1 MRKYDKKNKIYMG
14 IIMIFSIILIIIF
27 SLFIAKVI
35 SNGKIEYYLDN
46 GSILYDKDKNLIRI
60 EDEAVLKIKWNDQ
73 YYLNYQDDVDLL
85 GSNPIVYNPT
95 KNVMQ
100 LYGTY
105 YEVTSLGED
114 KVIVHNDETI
124 VKTVDSK
131 FYKIADRKYLLID
144 PSIKTEDEQLATSNY
159 LIVELD
165 TLGNAVL
172 YNNSV
177 NVKTFKP
184 TTLVTSTYSFDIAN
198 EKLIYG
204 EDEIDLKKII
214 GSTNKYVEATD
225 DEQGLDDEENSTT
238 ENGGNGQGG
247 NQVVTPPETNNGGGN
262 GTDDNGADD
271 TGEGNGSGGAI
282 DEIIDATRTTSVISV
297 TASVGYITVDYVV
310 YDPLD
315 EFESVFVEVR
325 DNTGNLVSVCYLD
338 KASTNFVITGLKPNI
353 KYNLSF
359 KYRYYDDNN
368 QIVEQEFDN
377 TNITVGTPTISITI
391 DKVTSSRVYYTINL
405 DKDFKLS
412 GLRVN
417 LNSDLDDGSKVSMHN
432 DYGSSDLSGNSV
444 SGYFTYDKL
453 GKFVTISLSNATYNG
468 YGVDLDVKYKFVRS

>member
-35 SNGKIEYYLDN
+35 SNGRIEYYLDN

-60 EDEAVLKIKWNDQ
+60 DDEAVLKIKWNDQ

-85 GSNPIVYNPT
+85 GTNPIVYNPT

-100 LYGTY
+100 LYGIF

-114 KVIVHNDETI
+114 KVIVNRDETI

-144 PSIKTEDEQLATSNY
+144 PSIKTEDNQLATSNY

-184 TTLVTSTYSFDIAN
+184 TTLVTSTYTFDIAN
-198 EKLIYG
+198 EKLIFG

-225 DEQGLDDEENSTT
+225 DETTNGDETNNTTGDGNNQGDN
-238 ENGGNGQGG
+238 
-247 NQVVTPPETNNGGGN
+247 NQVVTPPTPDNNDGGGSD
-262 GTDDNGADD
+262 GTGDGDG
-271 TGEGNGSGGAI
+271 TGSGSPI
-282 DEIIDATRTTSVISV
+282 DDIIDATKTTSVISV

-359 KYRYYDDNN
+359 KYRYLDENN

-377 TNITVGTPTISITI
+377 TNITVGTPTMSITI
-391 DKVTSSRVYYTINL
+391 DKVTSNRVYYTINL

-417 LNSDLDDGSKVSMHN
+417 LNSELDDGSSVSMHT
-432 DYGSSDLSGNSV
+432 DYSSGDLSGDKV

>member
-60 EDEAVLKIKWNDQ
+60 DDEAVLKIKWNDQ

-85 GSNPIVYNPT
+85 GTNPIVYNPT

-100 LYGTY
+100 LYGTF

-114 KVIVHNDETI
+114 KVIVHKDETI

-131 FYKIADRKYLLID
+131 FYKIDDRKYLLID
-144 PSIKTEDEQLATSNY
+144 PSIKTEDNQLATSNY

-184 TTLVTSTYSFDIAN
+184 TVLVTSTYSFDIAN
-198 EKLIYG
+198 EKLIFG

-214 GSTNKYVEATD
+214 GSTNKYVEDTED
-225 DEQGLDDEENSTT
+225 NLPSDEDGNDTT
-238 ENGGNGQGG
+238 GDNNITGGG
-247 NQVVTPPETNNGGGN
+247 NQVVTPPTTDNNGTN
-262 GTDDNGADD
+262 GDD
-271 TGEGNGSGGAI
+271 GNGSGGAI
-282 DEIIDATRTTSVISV
+282 DEIIDATKTTSIISV

-338 KASTNFVITGLKPNI
+338 KTSTNFVITGLKPNI

-359 KYRYYDDNN
+359 KYRYMNENN
-368 QIVEQEFDN
+368 QMVEQEFDN
-377 TNITVGTPTISITI
+377 TNITVGTPSIGITI
-391 DKVTSSRVYYTINL
+391 DKITSSRVYYTINL
-405 DKDFKLS
+405 DKEFKLS

-417 LNSDLDDGSKVSMHN
+417 LNSELDDGSNVSMHN
-432 DYGSSDLSGNSV
+432 DYNSGNLSGDKV

>member
-1 MRKYDKKNKIYMG
+1 MRKYDKRNKIYMG
-14 IIMIFSIILIIIF
+14 IIMIFSLILIIIF

-46 GSILYDKDKNLIRI
+46 GSILYDKDKNLIKVS
-60 EDEAVLKIKWNDQ
+60 DEAVLKIKWNDQ
-73 YYLNYQDDVDLL
+73 YYLNYQDEVILL
-85 GSNPIVYNPT
+85 GNNPIVYNPN
-95 KNVMQ
+95 KDVMQ

-114 KVIVHNDETI
+114 KVIVNKDETI

-131 FYKIADRKYLLID
+131 FYKIDDRKYLLID

-184 TTLVTSTYSFDIAN
+184 TVIVTSTYRFDIAN
-198 EKLIYG
+198 EKLFFG

-214 GSTNKYVEATD
+214 GSTNKYVEPED
-225 DEQGLDDEENSTT
+225 STT
-238 ENGGNGQGG
+238 EEGTDSDESTNQGNDTGN
-247 NQVVTPPETNNGGGN
+247 NQVVTPPVDEGNGNGTNDGNGNGGG
-262 GTDDNGADD
+262 G
-271 TGEGNGSGGAI
+271 GSSNI
-282 DEIIDATRTTSVISV
+282 DEIIDNTRTTSIISV

-315 EFESVFVEVR
+315 ELESVFVEVR

-338 KASTNFVITGLKPNI
+338 KASTNFIITGLKPNI

-359 KYRYYDDNN
+359 KYQYYDENN

-377 TNITVGTPTISITI
+377 TNITVGSPSMNIVI

-417 LNSDLDDGSKVSMHN
+417 LNSELDDGSNVSMHN
-432 DYGSSDLSGNSV
+432 DYGSSDLSGDKV

-468 YGVDLDVKYKFVRS
+468 YGVDIDVKYKFVRS